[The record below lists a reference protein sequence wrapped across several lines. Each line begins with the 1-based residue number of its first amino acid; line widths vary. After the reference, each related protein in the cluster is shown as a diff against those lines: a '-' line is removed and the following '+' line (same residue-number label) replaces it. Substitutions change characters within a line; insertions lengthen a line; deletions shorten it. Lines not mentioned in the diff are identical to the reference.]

1 MGNILTGVELIRRE
15 RGQRAHALV
24 YPLITRSDGTKFGK
38 SAEGTN
44 VWLSP
49 ARTSPYRFFQFWFNV
64 DDADVINYLK
74 YFTWLDQDRIS
85 ELEKQLME
93 QPERRDAQ
101 RTLAREVTGMV
112 HGETALA
119 KAEQASQALFGGD
132 ITGLDASDIE
142 DIFAEVPS
150 SVIAKDTLSDG
161 LAAVD
166 VLAGSGLASSKAD
179 ARRAIEGGG
188 IYINNAR
195 VSDSATVVMLS
206 QAIGGRFLVLR
217 RGRRQYHLVKV
228 N

>member
-1 MGNILTGVELIRRE
+1 MAQPCPHL
-15 RGQRAHALV
+15 
-24 YPLITRSDGTKFGK
+24 
-38 SAEGTN
+38 
-44 VWLSP
+44 
-49 ARTSPYRFFQFWFNV
+49 PYRFFQFWFNV
-64 DDADVINYLK
+64 DDADAINYLK

-85 ELEKQLME
+85 ELEKQLLE

-166 VLAGSGLASSKAD
+166 LLAGSGLASSKAD

-195 VSDSATVVMLS
+195 VSDGATVVMLS